1 MGSKPLT
8 SCSRNLILTQT
19 ISQEFF
25 NFLSKD
31 EQKIIFFRNKLNK
44 IFKPVLFWRRS
55 GDSRP
60 PVIRH
65 YRCSSLNG
73 NGMSKFLHS
82 FSAKAD
88 QVAGPADLRESR
100 GANGHPQFL
109 ALVHRS
115 KKPSS

>member
-8 SCSRNLILTQT
+8 SRSRNLILTQT
-19 ISQEFF
+19 ISREFF

-31 EQKIIFFRNKLNK
+31 KPKKNFFRIKRNK
-44 IFKPVLFWRRS
+44 IFDPILFWRRS

-60 PVIRH
+60 PAIRH
-65 YRCSSLNG
+65 YRFSSLNG

-88 QVAGPADLRESR
+88 QVAGPVDL
-100 GANGHPQFL
+100 GDPGGQWVPPIFGL
-109 ALVHRS
+109 GT
-115 KKPSS
+115 